1 MNDDVE
7 DLVVVAVV
15 LDVPLEERRGVALAR
30 RLLTSW
36 TSLRAP

>member
-1 MNDDVE
+1 M
-7 DLVVVAVV
+7 AMV

-36 TSLRAP
+36 LSVRAP

>member
-1 MNDDVE
+1 M
-7 DLVVVAVV
+7 V